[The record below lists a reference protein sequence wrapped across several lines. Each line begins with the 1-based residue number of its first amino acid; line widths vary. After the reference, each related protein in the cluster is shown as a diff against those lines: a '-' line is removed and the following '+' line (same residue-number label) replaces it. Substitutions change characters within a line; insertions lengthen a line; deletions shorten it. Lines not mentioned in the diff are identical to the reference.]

1 MYMWN
6 TMSFQDP
13 LTPIMEQ
20 LIMFN
25 DHAMMI
31 IMMIT
36 MMVMYM
42 ITSIM
47 MNKLID
53 KNMLEGQMIELI
65 WTIAPAMMLISIA
78 LPSLRILYLIEEIN
92 NPMISIK
99 AIGHQWYWS
108 YEYSDY
114 KKIEFDSYMKPTKKI
129 NMNEMRLL
137 ETDNNM
143 ILPFN
148 SMIRL
153 LVTSTDVI
161 HSWTIPSVG
170 IKIDATPGRINQSSM
185 MMLRPGVYYGQC
197 SEICGANHSF
207 MPITLESVSL
217 KSFIN
222 WMIKF

>member
-6 TMSFQDP
+6 TIMFQDP

-42 ITSIM
+42 ISSILI
-47 MNKLID
+47 NKFID
-53 KNMLEGQMIELI
+53 KNMLEGQVIELI
-65 WTIAPAMMLISIA
+65 WTITPAIMLIMIA

-92 NPMISIK
+92 NPVISIK

-114 KKIEFDSYMKPTKKI
+114 KKIEFDSYMKPNNEI
-129 NMNEMRLL
+129 NINEMRLL
-137 ETDNNM
+137 ETDNHM
-143 ILPFN
+143 ILPFKL
-148 SMIRL
+148 MTRL

-161 HSWTIPSVG
+161 HSWTIPSMG
-170 IKIDATPGRINQSSM
+170 IKIDATPGRINQGSM
-185 MMLRPGVYYGQC
+185 MILRPGIFYGQC

-207 MPITLESVSL
+207 MPITLESVTM
-217 KSFIN
+217 KTFMN
-222 WMIKF
+222 WMLKF